1 MRRATGSA
9 RGKGYTVMTTEA
21 IRMRDGPPV
30 TDLVTRAIAGDSQA
44 WDALVERYIPLVWS
58 ICRGHRIDHTDAR
71 TVGQA
76 VWRQLAGELHT
87 LRNPPALAGWLATT
101 THRECDRIRRA
112 AHSQPGP
119 GQTANT
125 PGGQAQTPE
134 RELLAAEL
142 HAALREAFA
151 QLPPR
156 DRHAH
161 PGPAGTRRRDQR
173 HAGHPSPGHQPQ
185 LPPLPAT
192 AAPLPGHRHADPRPN
207 QRRPVAGE
215 VCPRHGRE
223 RANSPESARGTAA
236 VRDSS
241 DRQRGSIM

>member
-1 MRRATGSA
+1 MRRAAGSA

-156 DRHAH
+156 CRRLIAMLIQDPPVPDAEISATLGIPARSISHNCHRCLQRLRRYPAIATLIHAQTNGDR
-161 PGPAGTRRRDQR
+161 
-173 HAGHPSPGHQPQ
+173 
-185 LPPLPAT
+185 
-192 AAPLPGHRHADPRPN
+192 
-207 QRRPVAGE
+207 
-215 VCPRHGRE
+215 
-223 RANSPESARGTAA
+223 
-236 VRDSS
+236 
-241 DRQRGSIM
+241 